1 MSQYGIIAI
10 SILLLFG
17 PSIAEMSDRDKQG
30 TSFHAQRDVSRNP
43 GGCEKQRG
51 QKQQQF
57 IPGEVLVKFK
67 AGLTGEEIEAI
78 REGYGLSL
86 MKRIERIGVYR
97 FKIPLDSTV
106 DGIVEALNKNPYV
119 EYAEP
124 NYTVGITGK

>member
-30 TSFHAQRDVSRNP
+30 TSFHAQRDISRNR

-86 MKRIERIGVYR
+86 MKRIGTTGVYR
-97 FKIPLDSTV
+97 FKIPPTWRVEDAV
-106 DGIVEALNKNPYV
+106 DALNEDPHV

-124 NYTVGITGK
+124 NYLVRIQR

>member
-1 MSQYGIIAI
+1 MPQYGIIAI
-10 SILLLFG
+10 SILLLCG
-17 PSIAEMSDRDKQG
+17 PAIAEMPDRGKQE
-30 TSFHAQRDVSRNP
+30 TSFHLQRDISRNP
-43 GGCEKQRG
+43 DGCEKERG

-57 IPGEVLVKFK
+57 LPGEVLVKFK

-78 REGYGLSL
+78 REAYGLSL

-97 FKIPLDSTV
+97 FKIPAGSTV
-106 DGIVEALNKNPYV
+106 GGIVDALNKHPHI